1 MDVVCCGFV
10 EGWSGRTK
18 SAAPMDHVLR
28 ELERSE
34 RALATIAVAPQILLT
49 DGLFSAAT
57 LSSTKKTTSLNK
69 FSATSGGAMLGECIS
84 AGVRVRS
91 GMIRLA
97 MSIVAKISIQ
107 YAQYQ
112 VDENLKPVNLHV
124 LNF

>member
-1 MDVVCCGFV
+1 
-10 EGWSGRTK
+10 
-18 SAAPMDHVLR
+18 MDHVLR

-97 MSIVAKISIQ
+97 MSIVAKMSIQ

-112 VDENLKPVNLHV
+112 VDEDLKPVNLHV